1 MRDRTPEH
9 TFSTGRLEGT
19 VSGARVFRR
28 PLGTASANGARSARE
43 QLLQG
48 LGGDLRVVRLPVET
62 GLAHAYNTGI
72 AAAAGEVIVLL
83 HPSALA
89 SPGWLQVVM
98 DAVGEAR
105 FVRVGSA
112 ATGPAVVAASR
123 TALAGVAGA
132 DSRLVDDAALPDLVL
147 RLRESG
153 VGATTLAASL
163 LSWQPGIAPAAVTV
177 EALGRTLWDRVSLPG
192 NGSRV
197 AVSSLPE
204 PSDAAPRVRV
214 HGFLNGE
221 IGLGEAARGMVSSL
235 ESAGVEVATESYGG
249 HLNRNDHPFEERPDD
264 GAPYPID
271 LVCFNADFTG
281 AMLGNGKLTL
291 SGEHTIG
298 LWYWELE
305 AIPAWMTAGLKYVD
319 EVWVGSDF
327 IRDAL
332 SRVSRV
338 PVLTVP
344 PPVLT
349 HEGRPGFSRT
359 EVGLP
364 EGFVFGFMFDHNST
378 LGRKNPLGVIEA
390 FRAAFAPG
398 EGPSLVIKAINGEQW
413 PENHDRLVRAAA
425 QHPDIHLLEQY
436 LPSEVNAAF
445 TGLFD
450 CWVSLHRSEG
460 FGLTM
465 AEAMG
470 WGTPVVATAYSA
482 NLDYMDATNGWLVP
496 YTPTTVPPGVAAYP
510 EGELWAEPDLA
521 AAARILREVWSDP
534 AAAAERG
541 ERGRTTIRE
550 RYNAGAIGGVA
561 RARLDVI
568 AAGLRTPA
576 TSTR

>member
-1 MRDRTPEH
+1 M
-9 TFSTGRLEGT
+9 
-19 VSGARVFRR
+19 
-28 PLGTASANGARSARE
+28 
-43 QLLQG
+43 
-48 LGGDLRVVRLPVET
+48 
-62 GLAHAYNTGI
+62 
-72 AAAAGEVIVLL
+72 
-83 HPSALA
+83 
-89 SPGWLQVVM
+89 
-98 DAVGEAR
+98 
-105 FVRVGSA
+105 
-112 ATGPAVVAASR
+112 
-123 TALAGVAGA
+123 
-132 DSRLVDDAALPDLVL
+132 
-147 RLRESG
+147 
-153 VGATTLAASL
+153 
-163 LSWQPGIAPAAVTV
+163 
-177 EALGRTLWDRVSLPG
+177 
-192 NGSRV
+192 
-197 AVSSLPE
+197 
-204 PSDAAPRVRV
+204 

-221 IGLGEAARGMVSSL
+221 IGLGEAARGMVASL
-235 ESAGVEVATESYGG
+235 ESAGVEVATSSYGG
-249 HLNRNDHPFEERPDD
+249 HLNRNDHPFEERPGD
-264 GAPYPID
+264 GDPYPID

-291 SGEHTIG
+291 TGEHTIG

-332 SRVSRV
+332 ARVSRV

-398 EGPSLVIKAINGEQW
+398 EGPSLVIKAINGAQW

-470 WGTPVVATAYSA
+470 WGTPVVGTAYSA
-482 NLDYMDATNGWLVP
+482 NLDYMDAANSWLVP
-496 YTPTTVPPGVAAYP
+496 YAVGRGAAGRRRLP
-510 EGELWAEPDLA
+510 RGRAVGR
-521 AAARILREVWSDP
+521 ARPRGGGPDP
-534 AAAAERG
+534 ARG
-541 ERGRTTIRE
+541 VVGPCSGRGAWRARARDDPRRATTPASI
-550 RYNAGAIGGVA
+550 GAVA

-576 TSTR
+576 ASTR